1 MVHNKNV
8 KIVDFCKI
16 TFRWLVSYS
25 WRGVFIVRLLKVAV
39 GGFLMCGLV
48 ANAFAVQYPSPSNGN
63 DLIGRMQVIKAKY
76 EDTFADLG
84 DTYSLGYSQL
94 VAANPGVDA
103 WLPGTGTDILL
114 PTRYILPDAPRTGV
128 VINLPE
134 YRLYY
139 YPKDGKTVYTFPLGI
154 GREGWSSPLGNTKI
168 VGKVKDP
175 TWTPPA
181 SIRAEHAKDGDILP
195 AVVPAG
201 PDNPLGPYKMQL
213 GFSGYLIHGSNQKF
227 GVGTRTSHGCFR
239 MLNPDVTFLYSILPQ
254 GTNVNIVT
262 QPYKIGIED
271 GKIYFEAH
279 QALDEHPAPDLHK
292 FLNDFLAKHGNN
304 PNFII
309 DYSVVQLVAEHHD
322 GIPVQIG
329 NTEGIPVKQPVK
341 EVETMQANDQVDTV
355 EQAGTEI
362 SHEN

>member
-1 MVHNKNV
+1 MH
-8 KIVDFCKI
+8 
-16 TFRWLVSYS
+16 
-25 WRGVFIVRLLKVAV
+25 LLKVAV
-39 GGFLMCGLV
+39 GSFLLCGIINNAV
-48 ANAFAVQYPSPSNGN
+48 AIQYTSPSQGN

-114 PTRYILPDAPRTGV
+114 PTRYILPDAPRSGV

-139 YPKDGKTVYTFPLGI
+139 YPKDKKTVYTFPLGI
-154 GREGWSSPLGNTKI
+154 GREGWGSPLGNTKI

-175 TWTPPA
+175 TWIPPA

-239 MLNPDVTFLYSILPQ
+239 MLNPDVTFLFGILPM

-262 QPYKIGIED
+262 QPYKMGVED

-279 QALDEHPAPDLHK
+279 KALEEHPAPDLDK
-292 FLNDFLAKHGNN
+292 FVKGFLAEHGND
-304 PNFII
+304 PKFVI
-309 DYSVVQLVAEHHD
+309 DYAVVKMVAEHHD
-322 GIPVQIG
+322 GIPVQVG
-329 NTEGIPVKQPVK
+329 NTQGIPVKQPVPDIGIHQ
-341 EVETMQANDQVDTV
+341 EQVINDTA
-355 EQAGTEI
+355 EAKAEA
-362 SHEN
+362 EAAAL